1 MDKSKIEAARA
12 ALQHMDD
19 FAMMSCAVDPVGPR
33 GVLEQFIAE
42 VERLAGT
49 DAVYLEMVPVA
60 GGQQL
65 AGDDLLASLQRAIDE
80 AEHKPGQWAGSITE
94 IGGVCTPGD
103 TLISNWGNF
112 SFKRDAW
119 LAIAAVNALPE
130 LMERVRSAEK
140 SERAADQEVE
150 RLRTELERLRMQ
162 LAACG
167 VVAMANTPESA
178 AKARDMHLEYR
189 SASCDDVARIVDKE
203 MAQRAEVERLRRE
216 LERLRGLY
224 DDAPVRESLIA
235 LGWTPP
241 ANEAPTTCCGDPGDC
256 AQPCEA
262 ERKPSA
268 KTARALEQAR
278 EIRERLA
285 GDELP
290 DGLSWDQA
298 PWWATVLVRHLDGQH
313 AWAAAYANGAKATK
327 ADRRAT
333 VNGLGA
339 IHKAWT
345 MIATRPTQKAACTDC
360 GACVGGPH
368 GCGKPGLH
376 GEPEPAEDG
385 WIKWDG
391 GECPVDPET
400 SVQCRYR
407 RGHVTDWH
415 PAECFRWNLAT
426 PAEPGLSWDH
436 DIIAYRLP
444 PGHPAS

>member
-60 GGQQL
+60 GGLQQ
-65 AGDDLLASLQRAIDE
+65 AGDDLLASLQRAIDG

-94 IGGVCTPGD
+94 MGGVCTPGD

-119 LAIAAVNALPE
+119 LAIAAVNALPD

-150 RLRTELERLRMQ
+150 RLRAELERLRAT
-162 LAACG
+162 L
-167 VVAMANTPESA
+167 
-178 AKARDMHLEYR
+178 
-189 SASCDDVARIVDKE
+189 
-203 MAQRAEVERLRRE
+203 
-216 LERLRGLY
+216 
-224 DDAPVRESLIA
+224 
-235 LGWTPP
+235 P
-241 ANEAPTTCCGDPGDC
+241 ATTTCCGDPGDC
-256 AQPCEA
+256 TQPCEA

-298 PWWATVLVRHLDGQH
+298 PEWAVCLLYLDAGALSYY
-313 AWAAAYANGAKATK
+313 AWADGLKHGACVLPINHPHYKSEGRAAMPSGHHWK
-327 ADRRAT
+327 
-333 VNGLGA
+333 L
-339 IHKAWT
+339 
-345 MIATRPTQKAACTDC
+345 IAHRPTQKAPCTDC

-376 GEPEPAEDG
+376 GKAEPADDG
-385 WIKWDG
+385 WIEWNG
-391 GECPVDPET
+391 GECPVTEGTLVDVWHFDGEVVCEV
-400 SVQCRYR
+400 SALESGAAY
-407 RGHVTDWH
+407 DWSH
-415 PAECFRWNLAT
+415 AT
-426 PAEPGLSWDH
+426 PHKDG
-436 DIIAYRLP
+436 DIIAYRL
-444 PGHPAS
+444 HRPATPRRDATQN